1 MYIHY
6 LKGMAINLNIS
17 FLVGGEEGGS
27 QEIKIIL

>member
-17 FLVGGEEGGS
+17 FLVGGEEGGL
-27 QEIKIIL
+27 KKLR